1 MLRVDMASY
10 RFCRSDDAVLLVRA
24 YDTCCRPHLP
34 GRPLMTVEDLKR
46 DVREIDL
53 WTSGCMVAAEGDEPI
68 AVVLAAKRETEAL
81 VHQIGVRPDRIG
93 QGHGRHLL
101 ASLGAKLA
109 ILGPRRIVAEVPTE
123 LSAARTFLGKCGY
136 RAEVEY
142 ADFVRHPSPS
152 DDRGAE
158 LVIPI
163 TAEELMADGALD
175 DRGRRCWQRA
185 PAALARRS
193 TGLRGLAVASAER
206 IEAYLLSAHDERAPE
221 TNVVALGCRDSEKRG
236 LWIALLLRR
245 LAAEQ
250 LRPLRIPRVHP
261 DEIAFDV
268 LRDNGFVEDGRTIGY
283 VADAMN

>member
-1 MLRVDMASY
+1 MASY
-10 RFCRSDDAVLLVRA
+10 RFCRSDDASLLVHA

-34 GRPLMTVEDLKR
+34 GRPRMTVDDLKR
-46 DVREIDL
+46 AVREIDL

-68 AVVLAAKRETEAL
+68 AVVFAAKRESEAL
-81 VHQIGVRPDRIG
+81 VQQVGVRPDRVG

-101 ASLGAKLA
+101 ASLSSKLA
-109 ILGPRRIVAEVPTE
+109 ILGPRRIVAEVPAG
-123 LSAARTFLGKCGY
+123 LSAAREFLGKCGY
-136 RAEVEY
+136 RTEVDY

-152 DDRGAE
+152 DDRGAD

-163 TAEELMADGALD
+163 TAEELIAADALD

-185 PAALARRS
+185 TGSLARRAS
-193 TGLRGLAVASAER
+193 ALRGLAVASAER
-206 IEAYLLSAHDERAPE
+206 IEAYLLSAYDERAAE
-221 TNVVALGCRDSEKRG
+221 TSIVALGCRDSEKRG
-236 LWIALLLRR
+236 LWIGLLLRR

-268 LRDNGFVEDGRTIGY
+268 LLDNGFVEDGRTIGY
-283 VADAMN
+283 AAEAMN